1 MCPAV
6 RGCYSRHSHLGNQCA
21 DGVRRM
27 EGSDRTTTD
36 SERGRGKNQAEANT
50 LALHP
55 SQESHPKGQGFSMCL
70 GHVTNSI
77 LASRI
82 TFSVSN
88 VIISNAT
95 WNLLPVWNELLTL
108 TFSIF
113 QLYKQNMLIIIWGWV
128 KTLSPW

>member
-1 MCPAV
+1 MGYLCPAL

-27 EGSDRTTTD
+27 EGSDRTTTV
-36 SERGRGKNQAEANT
+36 SERGTNQAEANNIGVT
-50 LALHP
+50 AVSRIASEGARFQHVLI
-55 SQESHPKGQGFSMCL
+55 

-95 WNLLPVWNELLTL
+95 WNRMPVWNELLTL
-108 TFSIF
+108 TSASFS
-113 QLYKQNMLIIIWGWV
+113 YTNE
-128 KTLSPW
+128 TC